1 MNRSSTLLDSVQ
13 LGDIRARNRIFM
25 APMTR
30 GRSTRDHVPTPMM
43 AEYYAQRAGA
53 GLILSEATGITREGL
68 GWPFAP
74 GLWNVEQLDGWR
86 RVTAAVHEAG
96 GRIVAQLWH
105 MGRVVHPSYLD
116 GAAPVSCSATIAPGT
131 AHTYDGKQPYVEAR
145 ALTIEEINRLLDDYS
160 RAAYNAMEAGF
171 DGVQLHAAN
180 GYLID
185 QFLRQS
191 SNLRNDTYGGSVEN
205 RLRLLVEVTQRV
217 AQTVGAGRTAVRLSP
232 NAASQGVSDPDPHT
246 LFLAAAKALHDLR
259 IAFLELRQPS
269 LETTYGT
276 AQVAPFSD
284 LIRGVFT
291 GPLVLNSDY
300 DAAGAERLIS
310 SGKADAISFGRAF
323 IANPD
328 LPLRIARGLPVK
340 TSDMMSWYSQ
350 GPVGYVD
357 YPAYAEEERNRPSSS
372 RQVD

>member
-1 MNRSSTLLDSVQ
+1 
-13 LGDIRARNRIFM
+13 
-25 APMTR
+25 
-30 GRSTRDHVPTPMM
+30 
-43 AEYYAQRAGA
+43 
-53 GLILSEATGITREGL
+53 
-68 GWPFAP
+68 
-74 GLWNVEQLDGWR
+74 
-86 RVTAAVHEAG
+86 VHEAG
-96 GRIVAQLWH
+96 GRIFAQLWH